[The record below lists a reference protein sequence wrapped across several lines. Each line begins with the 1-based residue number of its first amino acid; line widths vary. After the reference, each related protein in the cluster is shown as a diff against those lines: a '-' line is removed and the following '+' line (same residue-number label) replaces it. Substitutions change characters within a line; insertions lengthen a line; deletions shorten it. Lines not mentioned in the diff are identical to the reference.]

1 MTRAMKISAYV
12 AMGLLM
18 AASTAAA
25 QKKAS
30 TITSGGEITY
40 RTQSQDQTEF
50 GPTGSISSKWTEYRT
65 MRNGTSIPS
74 LKLWSTGGK
83 VDFNLSAYNVQQK
96 DQQYL
101 GSLNAYGLGLKFN
114 WNEIPH
120 AMGNDARTIFTN
132 TTPGVWTMSST
143 LRQALQAAVD
153 LPGSGAA
160 TASNYIRFLPNY
172 QSLLSP
178 TFATADLMGI
188 DGQRRTGNVELSLGK
203 HLPFDVT
210 FMYRNEL
217 KKGYRGQAGINEN
230 FRISPA
236 LQVGGPMDEETNDI
250 GVRVA
255 KTFDKG
261 NAYVTINRNQYQNK
275 IEQLIIDYPFQAAD
289 MPVTAASGS
298 GTSAIGVTGGPSK
311 EQAVMAPDNSANS
324 LTAGFQLKFQ
334 RQTRLNVGIA
344 MSERKQDALFY
355 GYTAYSLATTT
366 AMPRNSLDGKTNTT
380 MLNVSFSSKP
390 LTGVTV
396 RAAYRKYDMEDKT
409 DRFTTPG
416 EFLGT
421 AWAAAPAVSADA
433 PHGFATNSGY
443 DTKSSRLSASVSY
456 DYKALTLEA
465 SGRSTSLERTFRE
478 AEKGTDKGMG
488 LTAIYHFNDWLGFR
502 GMYDKNTRTAE
513 GTTVYGYQAD
523 EAPFTNTRIGGDL
536 ELSLPHGLEVSAG
549 YIKRKVDYT
558 DRPNRCYVVSGAC
571 ATTTAVT
578 TPIPNSP
585 VGLLGTS
592 YDSYTGQIDWT
603 ANDRL
608 ELGAYMTYEKDA
620 QTNQWSSNPS
630 AATYNLVNYAGS
642 NKTNTYGGHATLQVI
657 PEKATLMVNGLS
669 QKVDGFMGITAPNAA
684 GSFNTARA
692 GFTPSGAQSVD
703 DWDDTQITTV
713 TAQLDYSL
721 TKTWTFGLGY
731 LFEKY
736 DYKDPYVVLNNELLP
751 SATIFEMK
759 PNDGKYTAGQVY
771 AKLTVKF

>member
-1 MTRAMKISAYV
+1 MKISAFV

-25 QKKAS
+25 QKKAP

-40 RTQSQDQTEF
+40 RTQTQDQGEF
-50 GPTGSISSKWTEYRT
+50 GPTGSTSSKFTEYRT
-65 MRNGTSIPS
+65 IQNGTSIPS

-83 VDFNLSAYNVQQK
+83 VDFNLSADNIQQK
-96 DQQYL
+96 DQQFL
-101 GSLNAYGLGLKFN
+101 GTVKAYGFGLKFN
-114 WNEIPH
+114 WNAIPH

-143 LRQALQAAVD
+143 LRQALQTAVD
-153 LPGSGAA
+153 GPGSGASS
-160 TASNYIRFLPNY
+160 TTNTIRFLPYY
-172 QSLLSP
+172 QSLLAP
-178 TFATADLMGI
+178 TFATADLV
-188 DGQRRTGNVELSLGK
+188 DLSGQRRTGNVELSLGK

-210 FMYRNEL
+210 FMLRNDA
-217 KKGYRGQAGINEN
+217 KKGYRGQSGINEN

-236 LQVGGPMDEETNDI
+236 LQVGQPLDEVTNDI

-255 KTFDKG
+255 KTFDMG
-261 NAYVTINRNQYQNK
+261 NAYVTFNRNQYQNK
-275 IEQLIIDYPFQAAD
+275 IEQLIIDFPFQAAD
-289 MPVTAASGS
+289 ALVVAAQTASP
-298 GTSAIGVTGGPSK
+298 SAIGATGGPSK

-324 LTAGFQLKFQ
+324 ITAGFQLKFK
-334 RQTRLNVGIA
+334 RQTRLNVGVA
-344 MSERKQDALFY
+344 MSQRTQDALFY

-380 MLNVSFSSKP
+380 MYNLSFSSKP
-390 LTGVTV
+390 LDGLTV

-421 AWAAAPAVSADA
+421 AWAATPAVSAEA
-433 PHGFATNSGY
+433 PNGFATNTPY

-456 DYKALTLEA
+456 DYKALTVEA
-465 SGRSTSLERTFRE
+465 SARSTSLERTYRE

-502 GMYDKNTRTAE
+502 GTYDKNTRTAE

-571 ATTTAVT
+571 ATNTAVT

-630 AATYNLVNYAGS
+630 AATYNLVNYAGN
-642 NKTNTYGGHATLQVI
+642 NKTNTYGGHATLVVI

-669 QKVDGFMGITAPNAA
+669 QKVDGFMDITAPNAA

-692 GFTPSGAQSVD
+692 GFTPPGAQDVN

-713 TAQLDYSL
+713 NAQLDYTL
-721 TKTWTFGLGY
+721 TKTWSFGLGY
-731 LFEKY
+731 MFEKY

-759 PNDGKYTAGQVY
+759 PNDGKYSANVVY